1 MIAARSTVVAA
12 KSLVA
17 VAAIAMIAA
26 VSPVHAAQTSAQ
38 QKRVRVF
45 ASLPDWSGIWEPEA
59 WSERTLAGKPV
70 GGIERVRA
78 KSELMGHPP
87 YNAEW
92 EARYQDG
99 LKNLQAQRAAS
110 LKSKSCTLG
119 FPMGMDSPAIFQIA
133 LTPEEALFV
142 FVTQEVRHVYTDG
155 RPHAPDDERWLT
167 RMGDS
172 VGRWEGDTLVIE
184 TVARLPNDA
193 LAIASPLSKVSEQA
207 KFTERVRLVNPNV
220 LEDEMTIEDPVT
232 LARPWTV
239 KIRYRRVTDLQRM
252 STYDCTENDRNPV
265 VDGKLTVTPSA
276 NP

>member
-1 MIAARSTVVAA
+1 MTLPNAIVVAA
-12 KSLVA
+12 IGMLASLS
-17 VAAIAMIAA
+17 AATQ
-26 VSPVHAAQTSAQ
+26 AAQPSVQ
-38 QKRVRVF
+38 EKRVHVF
-45 ASLPDWSGIWEPEA
+45 ASLPDWTGIWEAEA

-99 LKNLQAQRAAS
+99 LKNLKAQRAAS

-155 RPHAPDDERWLT
+155 RPHAPEDERWLT

-172 VGRWEGDTLVIE
+172 IGRWEGETLVIE
-184 TVARLPNDA
+184 TVSRLPNDA
-193 LAIASPLSKVSEQA
+193 LAIAAPLSKLSENA
-207 KFTERVRLVNPNV
+207 KFTERVRLVSPGV
-220 LEDEMTIEDPVT
+220 LEDEMTIEDPTT
-232 LARPWTV
+232 LARPWTL
-239 KIRYRRVTDLQRM
+239 KIRFRRVTDLDRM
-252 STYDCTENDRNPV
+252 TAYDCAENDRNPV
-265 VDGKLTVTPSA
+265 VDGKLTVTPSEH
-276 NP
+276 